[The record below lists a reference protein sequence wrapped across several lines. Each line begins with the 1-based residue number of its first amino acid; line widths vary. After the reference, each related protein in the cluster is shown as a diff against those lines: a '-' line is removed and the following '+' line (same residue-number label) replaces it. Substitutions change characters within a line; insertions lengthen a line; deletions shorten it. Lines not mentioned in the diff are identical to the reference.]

1 MGEFVKGI
9 LTHRNR
15 IIKSFRTRKKMEKR
29 EENVGKF
36 IKERKHFILE
46 GEGKNRSEN
55 RMIHFNLLFCYFV
68 KRGKKAL
75 SLK

>member
-15 IIKSFRTRKKMEKR
+15 IIKSFRTRKKKEKR

-46 GEGKNRSEN
+46 GEGIAQKTE
-55 RMIHFNLLFCYFV
+55 
-68 KRGKKAL
+68 
-75 SLK
+75 

>member
-15 IIKSFRTRKKMEKR
+15 IMKSFRTRKKIEKR

-36 IKERKHFILE
+36 IKERKEKERKEKEKIAQKTE
-46 GEGKNRSEN
+46 
-55 RMIHFNLLFCYFV
+55 
-68 KRGKKAL
+68 
-75 SLK
+75 

>member
-36 IKERKHFILE
+36 IKERKTFYL
-46 GEGKNRSEN
+46 GR
-55 RMIHFNLLFCYFV
+55 R
-68 KRGKKAL
+68 RKK
-75 SLK
+75 SLRKQNDTF